1 MKKVLFI
8 LTPILLLVMAFGMS
22 YEPNPE
28 EWDEDTALVEVLR
41 ELGQPYP
48 DHYID
53 SPSDEQIEMGKQLVY
68 KGQVDRPGLGKS
80 KLISKFYYCTDCHN
94 QVREDPE
101 PAHPTPEK
109 RLEYTV
115 EHNLRFLQSTTFWG
129 MVNRESWYNDDYILK
144 YGSLVEKATESLAAS
159 TQLCAQECSQ
169 GRKLEQWELDAIL
182 SYYWSLQLK
191 LSDLELSDEEWNSL
205 KELTKNDKNDEA
217 IALLK
222 QNYMV
227 KSGADFVDPPADK
240 SKGYP
245 FEGDREKGRLI
256 YENSCQTCH
265 RPYGPSSVILDE
277 SKLTFKKLRKN
288 ITASSKWSIYEII
301 RHGTY
306 AQPGHRPYMPHYTA
320 ERMSD
325 QQVEHLRAF
334 IEWKAGS

>member
-8 LTPILLLVMAFGMS
+8 LTPVLLIVMAFGMS
-22 YEPNPE
+22 YEPQPE
-28 EWDEDTALVEVLR
+28 KWDEETKLVEVLK

-48 DHYID
+48 DHYMD
-53 SPSDEQIEMGKQLVY
+53 SPSDEQIEMGKKLVY
-68 KGQVDRPGLGKS
+68 EGQVDRPGLGKS

-101 PAHPTPEK
+101 PANPTPEK
-109 RLEYTV
+109 RLEYAV
-115 EHNLRFLQSTTFWG
+115 ENNLRFLQSTTFWG
-129 MVNRESWYNDDYILK
+129 MANRESWYNDDYILK
-144 YGSLVEKATESLAAS
+144 YGALVEEATESLAAS

-169 GRKLEQWELDAIL
+169 GRELEQWELDAIIA
-182 SYYWSLQLK
+182 YYWSLQLK
-191 LSDLELSDEEWNSL
+191 LSDLELTDAEW
-205 KELTKNDKNDEA
+205 KELRTKASSGSTEEA

-227 KSGADFVDPPADK
+227 MSGADFVDPPADK

-245 FEGDREKGRLI
+245 FEGDRHIGEQLYEK
-256 YENSCQTCH
+256 SCQTCH
-265 RPYGPSSVILDE
+265 RMYGPSSMILDD

-288 ITASSKWSIYEII
+288 LTASTKWSIYEII

-334 IEWKAGS
+334 IEWEAGS